1 MAAKEDGMAHRE
13 LQMSD
18 YVAMFRR
25 RWVLILVLALIG
37 PPLAYALSVV
47 LPPRYKSQ
55 TTVLVQAQ
63 SVSSE
68 LIKPVDTS
76 DLSQRLAS
84 MQQQILSRS
93 QLEPLIKKYNLFAK
107 ESKVN
112 SMDALVLRLQKDIDV
127 SPILPMAETRAHD
140 LPGFNVTVTL
150 DNAHDAQ
157 NVCSDITSL
166 FIERSIQSHIGQA
179 ERTADFLAQQVT
191 GAKAYLDDQDA
202 KLAEFKSK
210 HFQELPDD
218 EPTNLNLLSGLNTQL
233 AAATQALEHA
243 QQDKSLNE
251 TLLAQQLSSWQAA
264 QTGAVSPDT
273 LDRQLTALQSK
284 LSDLQSRYTDD
295 HPDVIRAKADI
306 AALQK
311 KMNAESAGGAKSQSP
326 HSNVEPPQIQQ
337 LRALVKAKDMEI
349 ASRTRE
355 QDRIQGQIRMYEGR
369 IQSSPGVE
377 EQYKVL
383 SRGYQT
389 ALDSYNDLLKRKT
402 EAEQGVNLERK
413 QEGEQLTVLDAA
425 NLPDKPSFPN
435 RPLFVL
441 GGLGGGL
448 GLGFGLA
455 FLMEMKDT
463 SFKTERDVEAVLQ
476 LPVLAMVPSLEP
488 PSVKGA
494 RGRALPKGAEIG
506 ARA

>member
-1 MAAKEDGMAHRE
+1 MAHRE

-25 RWVLILVLALIG
+25 RWVLILILSLIG
-37 PPLAYALSVV
+37 PPLAYAVSVV
-47 LPPRYKSQ
+47 LPAKYKSQ
-55 TTVLVQAQ
+55 TTVLVQAP
-63 SVSSE
+63 SVS
-68 LIKPVDTS
+68 KDYVTPVDTS

-107 ESKVN
+107 DTKTN
-112 SMDALVLRLQKDIDV
+112 SMDALVLKLQKGIEV
-127 SPILPMAETRAHD
+127 SPILPMAETRARD
-140 LPGFNVTVTL
+140 LPGFNVMVTL
-150 DNAHDAQ
+150 DNPHDAQ

-166 FIERSIQSHIGQA
+166 FIERSIHSRTVQA
-179 ERTADFLAQQVT
+179 EDTTDFLAQQVNN
-191 GAKAYLDDQDA
+191 AKTYLDEQDA
-202 KLAEFKSK
+202 KLADFKSK
-210 HFQELPDD
+210 HFGDLPDD
-218 EPTNLNLLSGLNTQL
+218 AKTNLDLLSSMNTQL
-233 AAATQALEHA
+233 SAATQSLERS
-243 QQDKSLNE
+243 QGEK
-251 TLLAQQLSSWQAA
+251 TLAESMLSQQLASWQSS
-264 QTGAVSPDT
+264 QTGVATPDS
-273 LDRQLTALQSK
+273 LDRQLSALQTQLAS
-284 LSDLQSRYTDD
+284 LQSRYTDD
-295 HPDVIRAKADI
+295 YPDVIKTKADI

-311 KMNAESAGGAKSQSP
+311 KMNDENAGGTKSST
-326 HSNVEPPQIQQ
+326 HSGVEPPQIQQ
-337 LRALVKAKDMEI
+337 LRAQVRVKDMEI
-349 ASRTRE
+349 ASRVKE
-355 QDRIQGQIRMYEGR
+355 QERIQNQIRTYEGR

-377 EQYKVL
+377 QQYKEL
-383 SRGYQT
+383 MRGYQT
-389 ALDSYNDLLKRKT
+389 ASDSYNELLKKRNDSEIST
-402 EAEQGVNLERK
+402 NLERK

-435 RPLFVL
+435 RPLFTL
-441 GGLGGGL
+441 GGLAGGL
-448 GLGFGLA
+448 GLGLGLA

>member
-13 LQMSD
+13 LNMSD

-25 RWVLILVLALIG
+25 RWVLILILTLIG
-37 PPLAYALSVV
+37 PPLAYAVSVV
-47 LPPRYKSQ
+47 LPPKFKSQ

-63 SVSSE
+63 SVSKE
-68 LIKPVDTS
+68 LITPVDPS

-93 QLEPLIKKYNLFAK
+93 QLEPLIKKYNLF
-107 ESKVN
+107 SKDSRAN
-112 SMDALVLRLQKDIDV
+112 SMDALVVRLQKGIDV

-150 DNAHDAQ
+150 DNPHDAQ

-166 FIERSIQSHIGQA
+166 FIERSFQSHIGQA
-179 ERTADFLAQQVT
+179 ERTLDFLTQQVAN
-191 GAKAYLDDQDA
+191 AKTYMDQEDA
-202 KLAEFKSK
+202 KLADFKSK
-210 HFQELPDD
+210 HVGDEPDD
-218 EPTNLNLLSGLNTQL
+218 AKMNMDMLTGLNTQL
-233 AAATQALEHA
+233 AAATQALERSQGEKTMA
-243 QQDKSLNE
+243 ESMLSN
-251 TLLAQQLSSWQAA
+251 QLSSWQAT
-264 QTGAVSPDT
+264 QTGVASPDT
-273 LDRQLTALQSK
+273 LDRRLAALQQQ
-284 LSDLQSRYTDD
+284 LADQESRYTDD
-295 HPDVIRAKADI
+295 HPDVIKTKADI

-311 KMNAESAGGAKSQSP
+311 KMNEENSGPAKPAS
-326 HSNVEPPQIQQ
+326 HSNIESPQIQQ
-337 LRALVKAKDMEI
+337 LRAQVHVKDMEI
-349 ASRTRE
+349 ASRVKE
-355 QDRIQGQIRMYEGR
+355 QERIQGQIRQYEAR
-369 IQSSPGVE
+369 IQSSPAVE
-377 EQYKVL
+377 QQYKEL
-383 SRGYQT
+383 MRGYQT

-402 EAEQGVNLERK
+402 EAEEGVNLERK

-435 RPLFVL
+435 RPLFAL

-448 GLGFGLA
+448 GLGLGLA

-488 PSVKGA
+488 PTAKGA

>member
-1 MAAKEDGMAHRE
+1 MAHRE
-13 LQMSD
+13 LNMND
-18 YVAMFRR
+18 YLAMARR
-25 RWVLILVLALIG
+25 RWVLILALALIG
-37 PPLAYALSVV
+37 PPLAYAVSVV
-47 LPPRYKSQ
+47 LPPKYKSQ

-63 SVSSE
+63 SVSSD

-93 QLEPLIKKYNLFAK
+93 QLEPLIKKYNLFSK

-150 DNAHDAQ
+150 DNPHDAQ
-157 NVCSDITSL
+157 NVCSEITSL

-179 ERTADFLAQQVT
+179 ERTAEFLAQQVT
-191 GAKAYLDDQDA
+191 SAKAYLDDQDA
-202 KLAEFKSK
+202 KLADFKSK

-218 EPTNLNLLSGLNTQL
+218 ETTNLNLLSGLNTQL
-233 AAATQALEHA
+233 AAATQALERA
-243 QQDKSLNE
+243 QQEKSFNE
-251 TLLAQQLSSWQAA
+251 SLLTQQLSSWQAA

-273 LDRQLTALQSK
+273 LDRQLTALQAK
-284 LSDLQSRYTDD
+284 LSDLESRYTAD

-311 KMNAESAGGAKSQSP
+311 KMNDESAAGSTKSAGA
-326 HSNVEPPQIQQ
+326 HSNVEPPQVQQ
-337 LRALVKAKDMEI
+337 LRAIVKTKDMEI
-349 ASRTRE
+349 ASRARE
-355 QDRIQGQIRMYEGR
+355 QERIQGQIRMYEGR
-369 IQSSPGVE
+369 IQSSPAVE

-389 ALDSYNDLLKRKT
+389 ALDSYNDLSKKKS

-435 RPLFVL
+435 RPLFAL
-441 GGLGGGL
+441 GGLAGGL
-448 GLGFGLA
+448 GLGLGLA

-476 LPVLAMVPSLEP
+476 LPVLAMVPSIEP
-488 PSVKGA
+488 PTVKGA